1 MVIGLD
7 EGPGKQRGIQRKEF
21 SELTGLEK
29 EGKPAAPIGVLHIYG
44 APTVFK
50 ALSWSLKT
58 L

>member
-1 MVIGLD
+1 M
-7 EGPGKQRGIQRKEF
+7 QRKEI

-29 EGKPAAPIGVLHIYG
+29 EGKPAAPTGVLHIYG

-50 ALSWSLKT
+50 AVSWSLKI